1 MQSDKL
7 INIGKIIGVFG
18 IKGELKIYSE
28 SDFIDY
34 RFRIGAHIYLK
45 SKKFDKKRI
54 KTLLLKK

>member
-45 SKKFDKKRI
+45 VKNSKRGSRYFNENS
-54 KTLLLKK
+54 